1 MQVFHLKGHFG
12 MMRCGPGFPRF
23 YWFPM
28 STGRSPSVCPPPL
41 EPSVCFSRLLGENT
55 QEVVG
60 VMS

>member
-12 MMRCGPGFPRF
+12 MMCCGPGFPRF

-28 STGRSPSVCPPPL
+28 STGRSPSVC
-41 EPSVCFSRLLGENT
+41 FSRLLGENT